1 MAEEARISEL
11 HKRLQQLEDEVAE
24 RHDKLSKAGSLQPH
38 HTREA
43 EKISSQAGA
52 MRAKLTSAKEGD
64 WHSMKHEVEAE
75 GPRSWARSNG
85 GCATSTRI
93 TGPESN

>member
-11 HKRLQQLEDEVAE
+11 HKRLQQLEAEVAE

-43 EKISSQAGA
+43 EKFSSQAGA

-64 WHSMKHEVEAE
+64 WHSMKHEVEADWSSLMGSFE
-75 GPRSWARSNG
+75 RWVRHVDKDYGA
-85 GCATSTRI
+85 
-93 TGPESN
+93 